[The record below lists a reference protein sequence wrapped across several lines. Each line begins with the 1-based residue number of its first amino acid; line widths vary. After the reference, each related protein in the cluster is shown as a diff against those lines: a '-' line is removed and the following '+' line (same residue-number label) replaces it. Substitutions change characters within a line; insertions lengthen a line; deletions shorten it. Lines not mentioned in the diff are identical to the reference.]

1 MSQLNVFLFD
11 RFRNQGLSKGPSN
24 KMPTLTCPCLQ
35 ALGEALKVNGSVTE
49 IYLGCD
55 HLGDEGSRP
64 GVWWALLN
72 AAACHDVIFP
82 TSCDSEKF
90 GWFGGA
96 VVSSLTFHREESC
109 QIRRFVAE

>member
-24 KMPTLTCPCLQ
+24 KMPALTCPCLQ

-55 HLGDEGSRP
+55 HLGDEGVKAWCLVGS
-64 GVWWALLN
+64 
-72 AAACHDVIFP
+72 
-82 TSCDSEKF
+82 
-90 GWFGGA
+90 
-96 VVSSLTFHREESC
+96 
-109 QIRRFVAE
+109 AECRGMS